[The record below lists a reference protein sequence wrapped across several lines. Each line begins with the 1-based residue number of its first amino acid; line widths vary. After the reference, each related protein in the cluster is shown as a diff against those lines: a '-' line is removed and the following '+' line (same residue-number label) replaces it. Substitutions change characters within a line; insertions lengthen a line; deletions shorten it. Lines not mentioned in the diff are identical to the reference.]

1 MTETRKWALGT
12 AVLVAALLIGSWF
25 LLVSPKKAAAAD
37 LTTQTDAQI
46 AANAQLETQISVLKA
61 QSKDLPEMQAK
72 LARLET
78 KIPSDPQLP
87 TLIRQL
93 SEAADQAGVNLV
105 SLTPSAPAVVG
116 VTPGTTVTDTAG
128 ALNAITLGIVATGGY
143 FELQQFF
150 NEVENMPRALLV
162 NKSDLTDTPTD
173 GSTTTTTTEDSA
185 DASVLSATITAQV
198 FLVPPAEVVTP
209 TDATAATTP
218 TTTPAQ

>member
-37 LTTQTDAQI
+37 LTAQTDAQI

-93 SEAADQAGVNLV
+93 SEAADRAGVDLV
-105 SLTPSAPAVVG
+105 SLTPSAPSVVG
-116 VTPGTTVTDTAG
+116 ATPGTTVTDTAG

-162 NKSDLTDTPTD
+162 NKSDLTDTPLA
-173 GSTTTTTTEDSA
+173 GSTTTTTEDSA

-198 FLVPPAEVVTP
+198 FLVPPAEAVTS
-209 TDATAATTP
+209 TDASAATTP

>member
-46 AANAQLETQISVLKA
+46 AANAQLETEISVLKA
-61 QSKDLPEMQAK
+61 QSKNLPEMQAK
-72 LARLET
+72 LARLDT

-93 SEAADQAGVNLV
+93 SEAADRAGVDLV

-128 ALNAITLGIVATGGY
+128 TLNAITLGIVATGGY

-173 GSTTTTTTEDSA
+173 GTAPTTTEGSA

-198 FLVPPAEVVTP
+198 FLVPPAEVVVP
-209 TDATAATTP
+209 TDPTAATTP
-218 TTTPAQ
+218 TPTPAQ